1 MNRKHLGK
9 ITAVVIGLAIAGC
22 LTSEQA
28 EKFKQYK
35 AIEEQRAKSFVGKKI
50 TSISELKSPLIIEV
64 EGGGQIKV
72 SHLNNEIRVDV
83 MDASDDQS
91 RK

>member
-1 MNRKHLGK
+1 MSRKYLGK
-9 ITAVVIGLAIAGC
+9 IIVVAIGLAIAGC

-35 AIEEQRAKSFVGKKI
+35 AIEEQRAKGFVGKKI

-64 EGGGQIKV
+64 EGGGRIEV
-72 SHLNNEIRVDV
+72 SNSEWLRINVTE
-83 MDASDDQS
+83 ASDDQS
-91 RK
+91 KK